1 VSTGGDRAGAG
12 GTDGPGDP
20 GGLGGERL
28 RQRDAELAGEGWA
41 RRFVGGPP
49 RLQEAKELYESLGL
63 EVHMEPLRAEELH
76 GRCGDCTLALTFFRV
91 VYTRRSG

>member
-1 VSTGGDRAGAG
+1 VSSSIEDGRAGTG
-12 GTDGPGDP
+12 GTDPDGP
-20 GGLGGERL
+20 GGERL
-28 RQRDAELAGEGWA
+28 RQGDVELAREGWT

-49 RLQEAKELYESLGL
+49 RLQEVKELYESLGL

-91 VYTRRSG
+91 VYTRRPE